1 MDAEKTLIGSCKI
14 KYYQIT
20 LLIMSALMLLAML
33 LFYIVNPIFNNL
45 IVFFLSFGFFINFL
59 YLYSKLSTLYK
70 HKDVL
75 VFENIYTKRTESVT
89 EIENIKVILKT
100 PCVVKLSFVNGSE
113 YYILYDSFS
122 LLQRIFLNKGKVLKI
137 VKDEL
142 YSPDVINDQK

>member
-1 MDAEKTLIGSCKI
+1 M
-14 KYYQIT
+14 
-20 LLIMSALMLLAML
+20 
-33 LFYIVNPIFNNL
+33 
-45 IVFFLSFGFFINFL
+45 
-59 YLYSKLSTLYK
+59 
-70 HKDVL
+70 